1 MQKYDYF
8 VNLEINTRKI
18 SKKRNFSGYETLINV
33 SIARWNLKEAV
44 SKFSARRTGSGYIER
59 VCKAT
64 QSPKLSEVYGV
75 DRQVYRMK
83 VVVYNRGGLTDIY
96 GLQFQVLSSYC

>member
-33 SIARWNLKEAV
+33 SIVRWNLKEAV

-59 VCKAT
+59 VCKAK
-64 QSPKLSEVYGV
+64 QNGAFRLSAGDEAQP
-75 DRQVYRMK
+75 R
-83 VVVYNRGGLTDIY
+83 IY
-96 GLQFQVLSSYC
+96 AAGHP

>member
-1 MQKYDYF
+1 LQKYDYF

-33 SIARWNLKEAV
+33 SIVRWNLKEAV

-59 VCKAT
+59 VCKAK

-96 GLQFQVLSSYC
+96 GLQF